1 MDGIMNTHRFTR
13 QWLRKQIGFVIEIA
27 SHTMFKQYSIS
38 GPVLAAFSSDT
49 FPTSKYGSSFIVS
62 QKILYFLHLFILCYI
77 LRVRYGRKPSI
88 IGSSLIACIAGI
100 ATAFANDFW
109 SFAVLRFLVG
119 TSIIP
124 LSEDPYVLSKQKTGA
139 KQNGYCIFSIT

>member
-1 MDGIMNTHRFTR
+1 MDGIMNIHRFTL
-13 QWLRKQIGFVIEIA
+13 QWLQKRIGFVIEIA
-27 SHTMFKQYSIS
+27 SHTMYKQYSIS

-49 FPTSKYGSSFIVS
+49 FPTSIMAQVLSLLKKF
-62 QKILYFLHLFILCYI
+62 HLFILCYV
-77 LRVRYGRKPSI
+77 LRLRYGRKPSI
-88 IGSSLIACIAGI
+88 IGSSLIACIAGT

-139 KQNGYCIFSIT
+139 KQNGYSIFSITYKV